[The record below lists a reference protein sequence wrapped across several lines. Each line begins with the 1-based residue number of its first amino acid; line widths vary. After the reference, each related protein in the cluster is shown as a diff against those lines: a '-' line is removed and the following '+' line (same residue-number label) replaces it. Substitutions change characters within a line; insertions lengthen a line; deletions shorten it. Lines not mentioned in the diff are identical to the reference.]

1 MKKVFTK
8 LLFAAMIMAG
18 TIAFVA
24 CDKEEENTVENA
36 SIEGRWEAPR
46 TADTPDDIA
55 FVAIFAG
62 ENLDLYVISWG
73 QHMRGTYTLT
83 NGTVDFNITEAYL
96 ASSVPVSYDDDGIL
110 TSHAWEIGNLNATTL
125 ELSEGYD
132 WYYMRGVEWDIAQR
146 NFSQF
151 EFKINGN
158 TATSSMVG
166 IPDLV
171 FHKVQ

>member
-1 MKKVFTK
+1 MKKI
-8 LLFAAMIMAG
+8 LFAFMAFA
-18 TIAFVA
+18 TLFAVS
-24 CDKEEENTVENA
+24 CDKEEENTEENA

-46 TADTPDDIA
+46 HADNPDDIA

-83 NGTVDFNITEAYL
+83 NGTVNFNITEAYL
-96 ASSVPVSYDDDGIL
+96 ASSVPVSYDNDGIM
-110 TSHAWEIGNLNATTL
+110 TSHAWEIGNLDATTL

-132 WYYMRGVEWDIAQR
+132 WYYMRGTEWRSAIA

-151 EFKINGN
+151 EFNINGN

>member
-1 MKKVFTK
+1 MKTLKFIVA
-8 LLFAAMIMAG
+8 LCAIGLCFASCNKDDEK
-18 TIAFVA
+18 T
-24 CDKEEENTVENA
+24 EENA

-46 TADTPDDIA
+46 HADNPNDIA

-83 NGTVDFNITEAYL
+83 NGTVNFNITEGYL
-96 ASSVPVSYDDDGIL
+96 ASSVPVTYDDEGII
-110 TSHAWEIGNLNATTL
+110 TNYAWEIGNLDATTL
-125 ELSEGYD
+125 ELSEGYN
-132 WYYMRGVEWDIAQR
+132 WYYMRGEEWESAKR

-151 EFKINGN
+151 EFKISGN
-158 TATSSMVG
+158 TATSSLVG

-171 FHKVQ
+171 FHKI